1 MGGPE
6 GFGLWGREGSHV
18 HCPLHSDLS
27 LLPRREGH
35 SGVQIPVWAGT
46 CWGGLAGALGPA
58 SSNSPAMCVERL
70 EEAALSLL
78 GPSGP
83 VSPGRSEDVGR
94 ETQQRGVSWEENQ
107 RVWASAAGLTCPGP
121 GTLSHS
127 KGLVP
132 LCARAPPSSS
142 SWVSGGLS
150 EEGADQWSSLSCLS
164 FPSSL
169 PPPSI
174 APLG

>member
-1 MGGPE
+1 MGWGGEEGDWEVLKDLDFGEERAAVSTALFVVICPFSPE
-6 GFGLWGREGSHV
+6 GRVTVEPDSRLGWDMLGWTGWSPWPCFLQ
-18 HCPLHSDLS
+18 LS
-27 LLPRREGH
+27 
-35 SGVQIPVWAGT
+35 
-46 CWGGLAGALGPA
+46 
-58 SSNSPAMCVERL
+58 AMCVEHL
-70 EEAALSLL
+70 EGAALSLL

-94 ETQQRGVSWEENQ
+94 ETQQRGVSWVENQ

-142 SWVSGGLS
+142 IWVSGGLS
-150 EEGADQWSSLSCLS
+150 EEGADQWSSLS
-164 FPSSL
+164 
-169 PPPSI
+169 
-174 APLG
+174 